1 MPNKKKNITVA
12 FTGHRTYR
20 GEAAEPLA
28 EALRELYSEGYRVFL
43 CGMAWGFDL
52 AAAEAVI
59 ALRSEYD
66 DVELVAVVPH
76 ATFGDMFRGEQ
87 KHLYDNVLSKAQ
99 RSIVLMQQEG
109 DLAYIR
115 RNDYLVDNASYV
127 LAWWDGKPTGGTAY
141 TVAKARREHLPVR
154 NLYPQLQLD
163 LFK

>member
-1 MPNKKKNITVA
+1 MPNKKKHITVA
-12 FTGHRTYR
+12 FTGHRTYS
-20 GEAAEPLA
+20 GEAAESLA
-28 EALRELYSEGYRVFL
+28 EALRELYSEGYRIFL

-52 AAAEAVI
+52 AAAEAVV
-59 ALRSEYD
+59 ALQSEYD

-76 ATFGDMFRGEQ
+76 ATFGDMFWGEQ
-87 KHLYDNVLSKAQ
+87 KRLYDFVLSKAQ
-99 RSIVLMQQEG
+99 SSVVLGQQEG

-127 LAWWDGKPTGGTAY
+127 LAWWDGRPTGGTAY

-154 NLYPQLQLD
+154 NLYPQLQME